1 MVETS
6 TKAAKPSAEAA
17 GEPLRRREDSLPFC
31 QGCEEGFLVP
41 RSLDG
46 TEAVDCHDL
55 WTDCFKLFG
64 KRHSWLFPMGE
75 LLQEGKSDSSTCL
88 LGTELKDI
96 RIGEPRNQFPD
107 SLGRQSKPLRGLT
120 C

>member
-1 MVETS
+1 M
-6 TKAAKPSAEAA
+6 
-17 GEPLRRREDSLPFC
+17 
-31 QGCEEGFLVP
+31 P

-55 WTDCFKLFG
+55 GTDCFKLFG
-64 KRHSWLFPMGE
+64 ERHSWLFPMGK
-75 LLQEGKSDSSTCL
+75 LLQGGKSDSSTCL

-96 RIGEPRNQFPD
+96 RIGERRNQFRD